1 MRGEG
6 RRHRLTGGLYRNPE
20 KGLFLGVC
28 AGIAD
33 YFDISLGVVRA
44 VTVAGA
50 VFFFPA
56 VLIAYLVLGALLKR
70 PPEVVFESPEEE
82 TFWRRMRTEPA
93 DAFSSLRHRY
103 KALDQRLQA
112 LEAYVTSRE
121 FRIAREIDNL
131 ER

>member
-1 MRGEG
+1 MREG
-6 RRHRLTGGLYRNPE
+6 RKRLAGGLYRNPE
-20 KGLFLGVC
+20 NGMFLGVC

-33 YFDISLGVVRA
+33 YFDIGLGVVRA
-44 VTVAGA
+44 LTVVGA

-56 VLIAYLVLGALLKR
+56 VLIGYLALGVILKR
-70 PPEVVFESPEEE
+70 PPEVLYASPEDE
-82 TFWRRMRTEPA
+82 TFWRRMRTEPV
-93 DAFSSLRHRY
+93 DAFSNLRHRY
-103 KALDQRLQA
+103 KAIDQRLQA